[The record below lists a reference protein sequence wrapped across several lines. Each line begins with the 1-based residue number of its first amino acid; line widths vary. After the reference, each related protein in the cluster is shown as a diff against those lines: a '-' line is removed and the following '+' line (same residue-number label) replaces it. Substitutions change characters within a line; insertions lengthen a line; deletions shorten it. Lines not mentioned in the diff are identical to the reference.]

1 MNAVDYAVLG
11 VLGASALLAF
21 LRGFVREILGIG
33 AWIGAAVIAL
43 WSAPLVRPYAQHYIG
58 QYLTDPAVQDYV
70 GFGGVF
76 VVAVIVLLM
85 ISHWVG
91 ALVRQSVLGGVD
103 RSLGMVFG
111 LGRGAALVVVAYFAG
126 SWLVPVERW
135 PDIVLQAR
143 SLPLAYQSAA
153 WVAEQ
158 VPSAYRPMLHA
169 PTKGKDT
176 NAADLLHATPTGR
189 ATGAPLASPSS
200 PLGKP
205 PARE

>member
-1 MNAVDYAVLG
+1 MQAIAVLG

-21 LRGFVREILGIG
+21 LRGFVLEILGIG

-126 SWLVPVERW
+126 TQLFKEPHRNGYGEAVF
-135 PDIVLQAR
+135 
-143 SLPLAYQSAA
+143 
-153 WVAEQ
+153 
-158 VPSAYRPMLHA
+158 
-169 PTKGKDT
+169 G
-176 NAADLLHATPTGR
+176 
-189 ATGAPLASPSS
+189 ATGPVLEFAAALEAAQTA
-200 PLGKP
+200 G
-205 PARE
+205 